1 MVLWMRCTGGATVSD
16 PCRVQLQLSTTVNN
30 SKLSGFSRR
39 WWSASI
45 EEHFKFFHQKRAT
58 RYCTPFLLVW
68 TTSDSSEMACALLL
82 CSNIFNL
89 KQWGFWPEATW
100 ASLTLGQRFDR
111 SLVETQLPRNLRSL
125 TFGEA
130 WFEGHQRTL
139 CTSPCPMTVSKYR
152 FAFAGRYHPVIKH
165 GTIKSN
171 I

>member
-68 TTSDSSEMACALLL
+68 TTSDSSEMACAFYFFRIFLT
-82 CSNIFNL
+82 SNNGVSDL
-89 KQWGFWPEATW
+89 RQLERPDSRAAVPSKPGWNAASKKSAELDVWWGLVWGSPED
-100 ASLTLGQRFDR
+100 SVYF
-111 SLVETQLPRNLRSL
+111 
-125 TFGEA
+125 
-130 WFEGHQRTL
+130 
-139 CTSPCPMTVSKYR
+139 TVSYDSFK
-152 FAFAGRYHPVIKH
+152 V
-165 GTIKSN
+165 
-171 I
+171 

>member
-45 EEHFKFFHQKRAT
+45 EEHFNFFHQKRAT

-68 TTSDSSEMACALLL
+68 TTSDSSEMACAFYFVRIFLT
-82 CSNIFNL
+82 SNWGNL
-89 KQWGFWPEATW
+89 
-100 ASLTLGQRFDR
+100 SVLTLGQRFDR